1 MSQTAVT
8 VGQRYVSD
16 TEPELGLGVVLQI
29 SGGTVDVGF
38 PAAEQRRTYSLRE
51 APLSRVRYEPGER
64 VKHQAGPKLVVQEV
78 IEQGGCLLYQALNEA
93 GEVLAVP
100 EFELDSFVQFSKP
113 RERLFSGQVD
123 RSNHFALRYRSQNLH
138 HQIRSS
144 NVFGLAG
151 PKVSLLPHQMYIA
164 EQVASRFAPRVLLA
178 DEVGL
183 GKTIEAGLILHR
195 QLLTGRTQRALVVVP
210 PALLHQWL
218 VEMLRRFNLSFTLLD
233 EERCQAL
240 SGTGEDVPEFEMDD
254 EQFMAS
260 LEDDDEDEVN
270 PFESAQLVLCS
281 LEFLTGNHKRLKQ
294 ALAAE
299 WDMLLV
305 DEAHHLSWSPRHAS
319 DEYLAI
325 EQLAE
330 RAQGLLLLT
339 ATPEQLGLESHFARL
354 RLLDPSRYYDFE
366 SFIAEQQGYKPLS
379 DLVEQV
385 LEQRP
390 DDPEVTGSLATGH
403 CAALAEYLDADAIA
417 SAQEQAQQQS
427 LAAAID
433 ELITVLLDRHGTG
446 RVLLRNTRHGVK
458 GFPTRYLHEHPIA
471 LEAADAEALA
481 RRELSTQLHPEH
493 YWADQGDWWL
503 HDPRVLWLK
512 AFVKARRGQKILVI
526 CADGDTAQEL
536 ELYLRLRQGV
546 PSAVFHESMNLIA
559 RDRAAAYFA
568 DMEDGAQVLIASEI
582 GSEGRNFQFAQDLV
596 LFDLPLNPDLLE
608 QRIGRLDRIGQ
619 TGEIHLHVPLYTA
632 PDGLTAQEKLA
643 HWYHEGINA
652 FTHTCAVGHAAFAR
666 FGDSLQQAMRTT
678 GSDAL
683 NALVDETATFAK
695 QLNAELQAGR
705 DRLLELNS
713 CRPQAAAQLI
723 EQLQQQD
730 DDAVLPEFLMRVLD
744 SFNVEYERHSENS
757 WVLHPGEHM
766 KVDPFPGLPESGLTL
781 TFDRQQALERDDISF
796 ATWEHPLVSGAME
809 LILDTE
815 FGNTAVATLKL
826 PPLKPGTLMVEAVFC
841 LHCPAPPQLQL
852 NRYLQ
857 DAAMRVLLDVNGKNF
872 AAVLSPDKLAKV
884 VQRVPRATSQ
894 ELVRHSRPQIATLL
908 DRAEEII
915 APQRDVQVNAALDNA
930 RQLLGAEIAR
940 LHELAK
946 VNPNVRHT
954 EIEQL
959 QQQLDATVQHLEQ
972 ASLTLDAV
980 RVIVAV

>member
-16 TEPELGLGVVLQI
+16 TEPELGLGVVLQV
-29 SGGTVDVGF
+29 SGGTVDIGF
-38 PAAEQRRTYSLRE
+38 PAAEQRRTYSLKE
-51 APLSRVRYEPGER
+51 APLSRVRYAEGER
-64 VKHQAGPKLVVQEV
+64 VKHQAGQWLVVQQV
-78 IEQGGCLLYQALNEA
+78 IEQGGCLLYQAMSDD
-93 GEVLAVP
+93 GEIVAIP

-113 RERLFSGQVD
+113 RERLFSGQID
-123 RSNHFALRYRSQNLH
+123 RSNHFALRFRSQNLR
-138 HQIRSS
+138 HQIQSS
-144 NVFGLAG
+144 DVFGLAG

-195 QLLTGRTQRALVVVP
+195 QLLTGRTRRALVVVP

-240 SGTGEDVPEFEMDD
+240 DGTEEDVLDFELDD
-254 EQFMAS
+254 EQLLDR
-260 LEDDDEDEVN
+260 LEEDEVN

-281 LEFLTGNHKRLKQ
+281 LDFLTGNSQRLEQ

-305 DEAHHLSWSPRHAS
+305 DEAHHLSWSPSHAS
-319 DEYLAI
+319 DEYIAI

-330 RAQGLLLLT
+330 RAKGLLLLT

-354 RLLDPSRYYDFE
+354 RLLDPDRYYDFE
-366 SFIAEQQGYKPLS
+366 KFTAEQQSYKPLS
-379 DLVEQV
+379 DLVEQM
-385 LEQRP
+385 LAQRP
-390 DDPEVTGSLATGH
+390 DDPAVTGSLAEPQW
-403 CAALAEYLDADAIA
+403 ASLADYLDADAVA
-417 SAQEQAQQQS
+417 AARESAERQS

-433 ELITVLLDRHGTG
+433 ELVTILLDRHGTG
-446 RVLLRNTRHGVK
+446 RVLLRNTRHAVK
-458 GFPTRYLHEHPIA
+458 GFPVRHLHEHPIA
-471 LEAADAEALA
+471 LEQGDAEALA
-481 RRELSTQLHPEH
+481 GRPLSTQLHPEY
-493 YWADQGDWWL
+493 YWAGQGDWWL
-503 HDPRVLWLK
+503 SDPRVPWLK
-512 AFVKARRGQKILVI
+512 EFVKARRGQKILVI

-536 ELYLRLRQGV
+536 EIYLRLRQGMAT
-546 PSAVFHESMNLIA
+546 AVFHENMNLVA

-568 DMEDGAQVLIASEI
+568 DMEEGAQVLIASEI

-619 TGEIHLHVPLYTA
+619 AGEIHLHVPLYTA

-643 HWYHEGINA
+643 RWYHEGINA
-652 FTHTCAVGHAAFAR
+652 FTHTCAIGHAAFAR
-666 FGDSLQQAMRTT
+666 YGERLQQAMEAAS
-678 GSDAL
+678 GDDL
-683 NALVDETATFAK
+683 NVLVDETAAFAA

-713 CRPQAAAQLI
+713 CRPTVAAQLV

-730 DDAVLPEFLMRVLD
+730 SGEVLPEFLMRVLD

-766 KVDPFPGLPESGLTL
+766 RVDPFPGLPESGLTI

-796 ATWEHPLVSGAME
+796 ATWEHPLVRGAME

-852 NRYLQ
+852 TRYLQ
-857 DAAMRVLLDVNGKNF
+857 DAVMRVLLDVNGKNF

-884 VQRVPRATSQ
+884 VQKVPRATSQ
-894 ELVRHSRPQIATLL
+894 ELVRHSRAQIATLL
-908 DRAEEII
+908 DSAEEIM
-915 APQRDVQVNAALDNA
+915 APERDTQVNAALASA

-940 LHELAK
+940 LQDLAK
-946 VNPNVRHT
+946 VNPNVRQL
-954 EIEQL
+954 EIDEL
-959 QQQLDATVQHLEQ
+959 QQQLDDTVKHLEQ
-972 ASLTLDAV
+972 ASLKLDAV